1 MYIDKNK
8 FAASFDLLENN
19 LKNHPMPA
27 WEDFPDIELYMD
39 QVISLITKYLE
50 IYSRSLGL
58 EKLITPSMI
67 NNYVKL
73 KIIPPPEKKKYS
85 RIHLAY
91 LIIICT
97 LKQTLDM
104 ATIQKIIP
112 CGIDEERVKQIYSSF
127 AENQK
132 KASEYVTENVRSLA
146 APMFS
151 ADSDN
156 QEEMNELLMQVC
168 VCANIYKIF
177 TESIT
182 KNSEKTFDNQK

>member
-8 FAASFDLLENN
+8 FTASFDLLENN

-112 CGIDEERVKQIYSSF
+112 CGIDDERVKQIYSSF

-132 KASEYVTENVRSLA
+132 KSIRIRYGKCTLSCRSDV
-146 APMFS
+146 FS
-151 ADSDN
+151 R
-156 QEEMNELLMQVC
+156 
-168 VCANIYKIF
+168 
-177 TESIT
+177 
-182 KNSEKTFDNQK
+182 